1 MAQLKLDIREV
12 SGLVQSI
19 FRRAG
24 VPAGDAELVADCL
37 ISADVCGLSSHGLM
51 RTKPYVQRIR
61 SGLTNPT
68 PHITHRR
75 AAENMFQVNGDNAL
89 GQVATMYA
97 LDLCM
102 AQARKSGNAIA
113 TINHMNHLGMA
124 SFYTKKAAAE
134 GFLAF
139 MCTSASPTMAPFGG
153 LDCLLGTNPFSVSF
167 DAGRYDNFTLDVATT
182 AVARGKIRMYE
193 KENKT
198 LPLGWAMDKDGNDT
212 TDPTAALAGSLLPMG
227 AHKGYGLAMVV
238 DFLSGIVAGAD
249 LSCEAE
255 SMFNATVPANTG
267 CYLSVVDIGRFVPRE
282 EYVRREEG
290 WLDRIKAS
298 RTRPGVAEVFIPG
311 EIENRR
317 TAQAGGQVPLLDKT
331 YEELLALKAEL
342 DSV

>member
-134 GFLAF
+134 RHALIRKLFNCRRA
-139 MCTSASPTMAPFGG
+139 AMAERSCRP
-153 LDCLLGTNPFSVSF
+153 PFSLTFHSLV
-167 DAGRYDNFTLDVATT
+167 
-182 AVARGKIRMYE
+182 VAR
-193 KENKT
+193 
-198 LPLGWAMDKDGNDT
+198 
-212 TDPTAALAGSLLPMG
+212 
-227 AHKGYGLAMVV
+227 
-238 DFLSGIVAGAD
+238 
-249 LSCEAE
+249 
-255 SMFNATVPANTG
+255 
-267 CYLSVVDIGRFVPRE
+267 
-282 EYVRREEG
+282 
-290 WLDRIKAS
+290 
-298 RTRPGVAEVFIPG
+298 
-311 EIENRR
+311 
-317 TAQAGGQVPLLDKT
+317 
-331 YEELLALKAEL
+331 
-342 DSV
+342 

>member
-238 DFLSGIVAGAD
+238 DFLSGIVAGGGPE
-249 LSCEAE
+249 LR
-255 SMFNATVPANTG
+255 
-267 CYLSVVDIGRFVPRE
+267 GRK
-282 EYVRREEG
+282 YV
-290 WLDRIKAS
+290 
-298 RTRPGVAEVFIPG
+298 
-311 EIENRR
+311 
-317 TAQAGGQVPLLDKT
+317 
-331 YEELLALKAEL
+331 
-342 DSV
+342 